1 MSENTETKLTA
12 KEKREMIRQTLKAVN
27 AADKGFVAR
36 DTFTYCIDLSEQFI
50 SIYLSALVIDGIAQ
64 AKPVE
69 TLLLY
74 AVIVVGVQALL
85 SVIQRFLFR
94 RKDSHKFARDTNLQ
108 KNLWQKV
115 MTMDYIHL
123 ESTDT
128 QNRFANAQRQPN
140 NNNAG
145 ISAVCNCFKLTIGG
159 LFMVVTG
166 VLLIIPTAF
175 RSPTATAGLEG
186 FIQSVWGFIAVAVIT
201 AVLELIKSLV
211 IIPKSILGFEEVQ
224 NDKNIIAAKRVEIFF

>member
-1 MSENTETKLTA
+1 M
-12 KEKREMIRQTLKAVN
+12 
-27 AADKGFVAR
+27 
-36 DTFTYCIDLSEQFI
+36 
-50 SIYLSALVIDGIAQ
+50 
-64 AKPVE
+64 
-69 TLLLY
+69 
-74 AVIVVGVQALL
+74 IVVGVQALL

>member
-36 DTFTYCIDLSEQFI
+36 DTFKYCIDLSEQFI

-94 RKDSHKFARDTNLQ
+94 RKDSHKFARA
-108 KNLWQKV
+108 
-115 MTMDYIHL
+115 
-123 ESTDT
+123 SC
-128 QNRFANAQRQPN
+128 
-140 NNNAG
+140 
-145 ISAVCNCFKLTIGG
+145 S
-159 LFMVVTG
+159 
-166 VLLIIPTAF
+166 
-175 RSPTATAGLEG
+175 
-186 FIQSVWGFIAVAVIT
+186 
-201 AVLELIKSLV
+201 
-211 IIPKSILGFEEVQ
+211 
-224 NDKNIIAAKRVEIFF
+224 